1 MRPASPLHSPS
12 RADAVPVPPPVLL
25 TGPAVS
31 DPVPSLPP
39 PRRRLGHELS
49 GLAAIA
55 QRDLAKL
62 ARDPLRLAVSLA
74 FPVML
79 IAGLGY
85 VLQPTVGKATGLNE
99 LEVAFTGVLAAT
111 MFQSA
116 AAGMIS
122 VVEDR
127 ENDFARE
134 LFVTPVSRLTLVS
147 GKVLGETLVAL
158 VQGLF
163 IVVFALAFGLDASAH
178 QIAVLIVPST
188 ACGLLGASFGL
199 ATVAAL
205 PNQRSAMQI
214 FQFLII
220 PQYVLGGVLVPVHGL
235 PPALEALAWAMPLTY
250 GVDFTRAVFYQGK
263 PAYSAAVSLGPEWAM
278 VVMAAMFAVFVVT
291 GALVFNYRERHR

>member
-1 MRPASPLHSPS
+1 MSA
-12 RADAVPVPPPVLL
+12 
-25 TGPAVS
+25 
-31 DPVPSLPP
+31 
-39 PRRRLGHELS
+39 
-49 GLAAIA
+49 LAAVA
-55 QRDLAKL
+55 QRDVTKL

-85 VLQPTVGKATGLNE
+85 VLQPTVGKATGLHE

-111 MFQSA
+111 LFQSA
-116 AAGMIS
+116 AAGMTS

-134 LFVTPVSRLTLVS
+134 LFVAPVRRLTLVS

-158 VQGLF
+158 AQGTF
-163 IVVFALAFGLDASAH
+163 VVVFAVAFGVRAGAGQLALLIAPCVASA
-178 QIAVLIVPST
+178 
-188 ACGLLGASFGL
+188 LLGAGFGL
-199 ATVAAL
+199 ATLAAL

-235 PPALEALAWAMPLTY
+235 PAVLDALAWGMPLTY
-250 GVDFTRAVFYQGK
+250 TVVLTRAAFYQGSPGYNAVVALK
-263 PAYSAAVSLGPEWAM
+263 PALALG
-278 VVMAAMFAVFVVT
+278 VMAAMFVVFIVA
-291 GALVFNYRERHR
+291 GAMVFNYRERHR

>member
-1 MRPASPLHSPS
+1 MLGPPTGEEPAQGPG
-12 RADAVPVPPPVLL
+12 PVIGP
-25 TGPAVS
+25 GPAGTDS
-31 DPVPSLPP
+31 GPTDLPP
-39 PRRRLGHELS
+39 QRRCVPGHELS
-49 GLAAIA
+49 ALAAIA
-55 QRDLAKL
+55 QRDVTKL
-62 ARDPLRLAVSLA
+62 ARDRLRLVVSLA

-111 MFQSA
+111 LFQSA

-147 GKVLGETLVAL
+147 GKVLGETLVGV
-158 VQGLF
+158 VQGGF
-163 IVVFALAFGLDASAH
+163 IVGFGLAFGVRASLG
-178 QIAVLIVPST
+178 QLVLLIGPGV
-188 ACGLLGASFGL
+188 ACCLLGASFGL
-199 ATVAAL
+199 ATLAAV
-205 PNQRSAMQI
+205 PNQRSAIQI

-235 PPALEALAWAMPLTY
+235 PMALEVLAKAMPLTY
-250 GVDFTRAVFYQGK
+250 GVDLTRAAFYWGK
-263 PAYSAAVSLGPEWAM
+263 PAYSAAVSVEPALALAVM
-278 VVMAAMFAVFVVT
+278 VVFFAVFMVT
-291 GALVFNYRERHR
+291 GATVFNYRERHR